1 MKRVVLASAAM
12 AGALMMIPA
21 TADAR
26 PGFGGGFRG
35 GGFGGGFRGGGF
47 GGPRFGGGFG
57 GFRGGGF
64 GGPRCGGGVAG
75 RGVFYRGAG
84 FGGWRGGY
92 GGWRGG
98 YGGWGYRRGI
108 GWGGVGVGLG
118 LGLAA
123 GTLYGA
129 YGYPYGYGGW
139 GGPYGYTTVG
149 YDPYYSAGCYTVPRL
164 TWTPYGYRRVLVE
177 RCY

>member
-12 AGALMMIPA
+12 VGALMMIPA

-26 PGFGGGFRG
+26 PGFGGFHGGGGFRG

-47 GGPRFGGGFG
+47 GGPRFGGGF
-57 GFRGGGF
+57 
-64 GGPRCGGGVAG
+64 AG
-75 RGVFYRGAG
+75 RGGFYRGAG

-98 YGGWGYRRGI
+98 YGGWGYRRGY
-108 GWGGVGVGLG
+108 GWGGVGLGLG

-123 GTLYGA
+123 GSLYGA

-149 YDPYYSAGCYTVPRL
+149 YDPYYSSGCYTVPRL